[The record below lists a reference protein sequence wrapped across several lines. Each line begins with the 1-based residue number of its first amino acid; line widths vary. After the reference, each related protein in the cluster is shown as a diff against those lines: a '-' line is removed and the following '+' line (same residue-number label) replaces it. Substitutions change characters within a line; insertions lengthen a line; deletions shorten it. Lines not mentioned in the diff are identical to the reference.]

1 MAVDIRSQEFATA
14 WRVVS
19 EALLAALQGGEFKL
33 SDVVSV
39 VDSVGVEPARPIE
52 SIRPQKV
59 SEEPQR
65 RTVNNIV
72 YAVNPVKQ
80 QNGTYLFKNLKE
92 EKQDNSIYKITRYT
106 DGSCEF
112 ELCDLQGEIK
122 QIFKD
127 SLANVM
133 PSSVGTYE
141 GEITAESYIK
151 TIISGKGVEDGRS
164 VRITEPL
171 KAEFKIID

>member
-1 MAVDIRSQEFATA
+1 MAVDIRSQEFADA
-14 WRVVS
+14 WKVVS

-39 VDSVGVEPARPIE
+39 VGGDGDEPAKPISE
-52 SIRPQKV
+52 IV
-59 SEEPQR
+59 SEGPQR

-122 QIFKD
+122 QFFKD

-171 KAEFKIID
+171 KAEFKI

>member
-1 MAVDIRSQEFATA
+1 MAVDIRSQEFADA
-14 WRVVS
+14 WKVVS

-39 VDSVGVEPARPIE
+39 VDSGGDETARPIG
-52 SIRPQKV
+52 SQIV
-59 SEEPQR
+59 SEGSQR

-122 QIFKD
+122 QFFKD

-171 KAEFKIID
+171 KAEFKI